1 VWSDQKILEKYQLLS
16 RLGHS
21 SRLEVSELLG
31 RGFADLGF
39 EVFVL
44 LPGGK
49 LLSLFTG
56 STSTLPDA
64 EAPDRAN
71 FFAILSAD
79 QIVDALV
86 ELGVTIESL
95 TFCDQ
100 REWCLQ
106 LKLANS
112 LESELYYA
120 KELEEVLLD
129 ALIGFYQKEQ

>member
-1 VWSDQKILEKYQLLS
+1 VWSDQKLLEKYQLLS

-21 SRLEVSELLG
+21 SRLEVSELIG

-44 LPGGK
+44 LPGDR

-56 STSTLPDA
+56 STSTLPEVDS
-64 EAPDRAN
+64 PDRSN
-71 FFAILSAD
+71 FFAILSPD

-86 ELGVTIESL
+86 ELGITIESL

-100 REWCLQ
+100 REWCLR
-106 LKLANS
+106 LKLADS
-112 LESELYYA
+112 SKSDLYYA
-120 KELEEVLLD
+120 RELEGVLLD
-129 ALIGFYQKEQ
+129 ALIEFYQKE